1 MGSKSKYLNVLF
13 KQAFIR
19 RPPEKGIRIGDNDRM
34 NILKKL
40 QMYKDMARFYRDQ
53 AGQGAVQTVIV
64 VAATLFVGIK
74 IIAEIAGS
82 ISGLTGT
89 ANSTYISVEGYL
101 WTGIGFLGLGLLVL
115 GAMYIL
121 GIIGNMGGRR

>member
-1 MGSKSKYLNVLF
+1 MARALVS
-13 KQAFIR
+13 KQANAFGAD
-19 RPPEKGIRIGDNDRM
+19 E
-34 NILKKL
+34 
-40 QMYKDMARFYRDQ
+40 

-74 IIAEIAGS
+74 IIAEIAAS

-89 ANSTYISVEGYL
+89 ANSTYQSVESYL

-121 GIIGNMGGRR
+121 GIIGNMGGRQRR